1 MDIERKIQVETD
13 GVDSDREADNRRRC
27 TEQDWI
33 RDCYAVSEMFD
44 GNENAWDDLGRHER
58 LAQACYE

>member
-1 MDIERKIQVETD
+1 MDIERKVQLGTD
-13 GVDSDREADNRRRC
+13 GVDSDREADNRRGC

-44 GNENAWDDLGRHER
+44 GNENAWDAVERHER
-58 LAQACYE
+58 MAEASYE

>member
-44 GNENAWDDLGRHER
+44 GNENAWSSLARHER
-58 LAQACYE
+58 LAEACYE